1 MSNEWP
7 LKALGE
13 VCEFRGGG
21 TPPKSIERYWRGN
34 IPWVSPKDM
43 KFNIVSDSIDHI
55 SEEAI
60 KSSATSLV
68 PKGSV
73 LMVVRSGI
81 LARTVPIAIAG
92 RDLTINQDLKALCPK
107 RIIDARFLQY
117 LLDSKMDVLLAMVTR
132 GATVHRLMTEQIRS
146 LTFALPPLSEQ
157 QRIVGILD
165 EAFGGLAT
173 AKANAE
179 KNLQNA
185 RTLFESHLQTV
196 FTDRRKGWVE
206 KRLGDVVERL
216 TNGYVGPTRNIYIES
231 GVPYLLARHVKNNKL
246 VFDGR
251 TFISDAFNR
260 KNKKS
265 MLKAGD
271 VLLVQ
276 SGHIG
281 HAAVVMAEHDGH
293 NCHAMIVITPAKN
306 ALIGPFLS
314 MYFLS
319 SGMKQEFEK
328 IRSGSTVPHLTCGAV
343 KELMIALP
351 DLPTQRRLVSGLQ
364 EMETETQRLESLY
377 VQKLAA
383 LDTLKKSLLHQA
395 FNGAL

>member
-1 MSNEWP
+1 
-7 LKALGE
+7 
-13 VCEFRGGG
+13 
-21 TPPKSIERYWRGN
+21 
-34 IPWVSPKDM
+34 
-43 KFNIVSDSIDHI
+43 
-55 SEEAI
+55 
-60 KSSATSLV
+60 
-68 PKGSV
+68 
-73 LMVVRSGI
+73 
-81 LARTVPIAIAG
+81 
-92 RDLTINQDLKALCPK
+92 
-107 RIIDARFLQY
+107 
-117 LLDSKMDVLLAMVTR
+117 
-132 GATVHRLMTEQIRS
+132 MTEQIRS